1 MPFGSLSLHSN
12 IVFATLRLTIFTE
25 VRTKLSRKKGNDVDG
40 IILLD
45 KPLGRSSNSALQ
57 KVRYLFNA
65 KKAGHTGSLDPLA
78 TGVLPICFGQASKV
92 TPFLLDSDKRYL
104 CTAQLGVTTTTGDKE
119 GDELN
124 VQEIKPF
131 TKDDIE
137 KVLADYRGPIEQI
150 PPMHSALKHNGQPLY
165 KLARQGIEI
174 ERKVRH
180 VTIHELNLI
189 DFTEDSITL
198 DVQCSKGTYIR
209 TLAQDIGEAMG
220 FGAHLSMLRRT
231 DVSPFD
237 CSKLYSIEEIEE
249 LAKNKALS
257 SILLPIDSVLTAFP
271 SLHLNN
277 DEVALIRNGIKI
289 TREDTPK
296 TDMIRLYSEHDEFLG
311 IAKHALSDSGQNL
324 LVPRRLMNTQAPLLK

>member
-1 MPFGSLSLHSN
+1 MSLHSN
-12 IVFATLRLTIFTE
+12 AVFASLRLALFTK
-25 VRTKLSRKKGNDVDG
+25 VLIQLARKKGNDVDG

-92 TPFLLDSDKRYL
+92 TSFLLDSDKRYR

-119 GDELN
+119 GDELD
-124 VQEIKPF
+124 IKEVTAF
-131 TKDDIE
+131 TEDDIE
-137 KVLADYRGPIEQI
+137 KVLTNFRGAIEQI

-180 VTIHELNLI
+180 VTIHELNI
-189 DFTEDSITL
+189 VEFNKDSITL
-198 DVQCSKGTYIR
+198 DVKCSKGTYIR

-231 DVSPFD
+231 EVSPFD
-237 CSKLYSIEEIEE
+237 CSKLFTIEDIET
-249 LAKNKALS
+249 LANDNQLGN
-257 SILLPIDSVLTAFP
+257 ILMPIDSALLEFP
-271 SLHLNN
+271 AIQLN
-277 DEVALIRNGIKI
+277 DEEVALIRNGIKI
-289 TREDTPK
+289 RRDEIPESDR
-296 TDMIRLYSEHDEFLG
+296 IRLYSPQNEFLG
-311 IAKHALSDSGQNL
+311 IGQYHLDETGNPL
-324 LVPRRLMNTQAPLLK
+324 LIPRRLMNTQTPLK

>member
-1 MPFGSLSLHSN
+1 MG
-12 IVFATLRLTIFTE
+12 
-25 VRTKLSRKKGNDVDG
+25 RKKGNDVDG

-92 TPFLLDSDKRYL
+92 TSFLLDSDKRYR

-119 GDELN
+119 GDELD
-124 VQEIKPF
+124 VREITPF
-131 TKDDIE
+131 CKDDIE
-137 KVLADYRGPIEQI
+137 KVLMNYRGPIEQI

-174 ERKVRH
+174 ERKVRN
-180 VTIHELNLI
+180 VTIHELTLI

-198 DVQCSKGTYIR
+198 DVHCSKGTYIR

-220 FGAHLSMLRRT
+220 FGAHLSLLRRT
-231 DVSPFD
+231 EVSPFD
-237 CSKLYSIEEIEE
+237 CSTLYTIEEIEK
-249 LAKNKALS
+249 LANENALAE
-257 SILLPIDSVLTAFP
+257 ILMPIDSALKEFP
-271 SLHLNN
+271 SMQLKS
-277 DEVALIRNGIKI
+277 DEVALIRNGIKVK
-289 TREDTPK
+289 RDDTPE
-296 TDMIRLYSEHDEFLG
+296 TDMIRLYTENNEFLG
-311 IAKHALSDSGQNL
+311 IAKHGLTESGEIM
-324 LVPRRLMNTQAPLLK
+324 LVPRRLMNTQAPLSI

>member
-1 MPFGSLSLHSN
+1 M
-12 IVFATLRLTIFTE
+12 A
-25 VRTKLSRKKGNDVDG
+25 RKKGNDVDG
-40 IILLD
+40 ILLLD

-92 TPFLLDSDKRYL
+92 TAFLLDSDKRYQ

-119 GDELN
+119 GDELE
-124 VQEIKPF
+124 VREIKPF
-131 TKDDIE
+131 TEDDIE

-150 PPMHSALKHNGQPLY
+150 PPMYSALKYNGQPLY

-180 VTIHELNLI
+180 VTIHELTLI
-189 DFTEDSITL
+189 GFTEDTITL

-209 TLAQDIGEAMG
+209 TLAQDIGDAMG

-237 CSKLYSIEEIEE
+237 CSKLYSIEEIEK
-249 LAKNKALS
+249 LATENALTET
-257 SILLPIDSVLTAFP
+257 LLPIDSVLFGFP
-271 SLHLNN
+271 AMRLND
-277 DEVALIRNGIKI
+277 DEVALIRNGIKV
-289 TREDTPK
+289 TREDTPE
-296 TDMIRLYSEHDEFLG
+296 TDMIRLYSEQDEFLG
-311 IAKHALSDSGQNL
+311 IAKHAFSDTGETL
-324 LVPRRLMNTQAPLLK
+324 LVPRRLMNTQTPLVNKEVK

>member
-1 MPFGSLSLHSN
+1 MG
-12 IVFATLRLTIFTE
+12 
-25 VRTKLSRKKGNDVDG
+25 RKKGNNVDG
-40 IILLD
+40 ILLLD

-92 TPFLLDSDKRYL
+92 TPFLLDSDKRYR

-119 GDELN
+119 GDELDIRE
-124 VQEIKPF
+124 VTKF
-131 TKDDIE
+131 TEDDIE
-137 KVLADYRGPIEQI
+137 KVLVNYRGAIEQI

-180 VTIHELNLI
+180 VTIHELILI
-189 DFTEDSITL
+189 KFTTDTITL
-198 DVQCSKGTYIR
+198 DVQCTKGTYIR

-231 DVSPFD
+231 NVSPFD
-237 CSKLYSIEEIEE
+237 CSKLYTIEEIEQLASDNKLTE
-249 LAKNKALS
+249 L
-257 SILLPIDSVLTAFP
+257 LLPIDSVLQEFP
-271 SLHLNN
+271 SMHLNSE
-277 DEVALIRNGIKI
+277 EVALIRNGIKI
-289 TREDTPK
+289 TRDDTPN
-296 TDMIRLYSEHDEFLG
+296 TDMIRLYTKQDEFLG
-311 IAKHALSDSGQNL
+311 IGKHVTNEAGKSVLT
-324 LVPRRLMNTQAPLLK
+324 PRRLMNTQATLKKT

>member
-1 MPFGSLSLHSN
+1 M
-12 IVFATLRLTIFTE
+12 A
-25 VRTKLSRKKGNDVDG
+25 RKKGNDVDG
-40 IILLD
+40 ILLLD

-92 TPFLLDSDKRYL
+92 TAFLLDSDKRYR
-104 CTAQLGVTTTTGDKE
+104 CTAQLGSTTTTGDKE

-124 VQEIKPF
+124 IRKVTPF
-131 TKDDIE
+131 TEDDIE
-137 KVLADYRGPIEQI
+137 KVLADYRGAIEQI

-180 VTIHELNLI
+180 VTIHELTLI
-189 DFTEDSITL
+189 EFSEDTITL

-209 TLAQDIGEAMG
+209 TLAQDIGDAMG

-237 CSKLYSIEEIEE
+237 CSRLYTIEE
-249 LAKNKALS
+249 LEQLAAEDKLS
-257 SILLPIDSVLTAFP
+257 ELLLPIDSVLLEFP
-271 SLHLNN
+271 AIKLNA

-289 TREDTPK
+289 VREDTPE
-296 TDMIRLYSEHDEFLG
+296 TDMIRLYSDQDVFLG
-311 IAKHALSDSGQNL
+311 IGKHALNDEGKVM
-324 LVPRRLMNTQAPLLK
+324 LVPRRLMNTQAPLVKNNP

>member
-1 MPFGSLSLHSN
+1 M
-12 IVFATLRLTIFTE
+12 A
-25 VRTKLSRKKGNDVDG
+25 RKKGNDVDG
-40 IILLD
+40 ILLLD

-92 TPFLLDSDKRYL
+92 TPFLIDSDKRYR

-124 VQEIKPF
+124 IKEVTAF
-131 TKDDIE
+131 TETDIE
-137 KVLADYRGPIEQI
+137 KVLVDYRGPIEQI

-180 VTIHELNLI
+180 VTIHELTLI
-189 DFTEDSITL
+189 DFTEDTITL
-198 DVQCSKGTYIR
+198 DVKCSKGTYIR

-249 LAKNKALS
+249 LAKNDELS
-257 SILLPIDSVLTAFP
+257 SVLLPIDSVLTQFP
-271 SLHLNN
+271 AIHLN
-277 DEVALIRNGIKI
+277 DKEVSLMRNGIKI
-289 TREDTPK
+289 AREDTPE
-296 TDMIRLYSEHDEFLG
+296 TDMIRLYSEQNQFLG
-311 IAKHALSDSGQNL
+311 IAKHGLSETGQTL
-324 LVPRRLMNTQAPLLK
+324 LVPRRLMNTQAPLVRSN

>member
-1 MPFGSLSLHSN
+1 M
-12 IVFATLRLTIFTE
+12 A
-25 VRTKLSRKKGNDVDG
+25 RKKGNDVDG

-45 KPLGRSSNSALQ
+45 KPLGISSNSALQ
-57 KVRYLFNA
+57 RVRRLFDA

-92 TPFLLDSDKRYL
+92 TAFLLDSDKRYR
-104 CTAQLGVTTTTGDKE
+104 CTAQLGITTTTGDKE

-124 VQEIKPF
+124 VREVTPF
-131 TKDDIE
+131 TETDIE
-137 KVLADYRGPIEQI
+137 KVLVNYRGAIEQI

-180 VTIHELNLI
+180 VTIHELTLI
-189 DFTEDSITL
+189 EFSEDSITL

-209 TLAQDIGEAMG
+209 TLAQDIGDAMG

-237 CSKLYSIEEIEE
+237 CSKLYAIEEIEQ
-249 LAKNKALS
+249 LASNNALAE
-257 SILLPIDSVLTAFP
+257 ILLPIDSVLQEFP
-271 SLHLNN
+271 AIKLND

-289 TREDTPK
+289 AREDTPE

-311 IAKHALSDSGQNL
+311 IAKHALGETGETL
-324 LVPRRLMNTQAPLLK
+324 LVPRRLMNTQAPLKK